1 MHYVIQSD
9 FFLEIWKG
17 SMSQFVLEESEA
29 EDEGVESQSKEASQ
43 SGLKPVNF
51 FRPPHLERRIAL
63 VHWHIDFGQIFGFC
77 NVAGDGGS

>member
-1 MHYVIQSD
+1 
-9 FFLEIWKG
+9 
-17 SMSQFVLEESEA
+17 MSQFVLEESEA